1 MCRRSDPD
9 VREALLVGSIP
20 LHDAASVMTFAN
32 DGLGRHL
39 RRIPDGELAFA
50 LTGHAGRNGVFEGNG
65 IDIGIIRK
73 QHQGYED
80 EKPFHGRPPF
90 AAGAASHVFHR

>member
-1 MCRRSDPD
+1 M
-9 VREALLVGSIP
+9 VK
-20 LHDAASVMTFAN
+20 
-32 DGLGRHL
+32 
-39 RRIPDGELAFA
+39 LAFA
-50 LTGHAGRNGVFEGNG
+50 LTGHAGRSGVFEGNG

-90 AAGAASHVFHR
+90 AAGAASHVFPPLKVTGITQIADRGPTKLAIYKSVIPVTFTHAKP